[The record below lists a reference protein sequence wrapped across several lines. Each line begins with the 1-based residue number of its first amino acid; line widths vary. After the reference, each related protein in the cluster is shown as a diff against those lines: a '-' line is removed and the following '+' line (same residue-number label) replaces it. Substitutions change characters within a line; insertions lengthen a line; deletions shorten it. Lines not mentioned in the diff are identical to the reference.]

1 MENYEI
7 RDNEQYNSKEIYFN
21 GIPCKEIRDALKGMK
36 FRWNNKK
43 GCWYGFATN
52 EEIDK
57 ACQGAEVVEIPN
69 FEKVEEGTMYEGW
82 KGGKA
87 GTWHDDKELKAL
99 IMADL
104 KKAGI
109 KASLRFKNAGYL
121 TSFTLTLTLSQNDVK
136 TFEEWAK
143 DYNVYNKAPFGW
155 VDYMDGETRAT
166 IHREKLWDMEE
177 TAPETFKKIEDSNKK
192 LRYSD
197 AIMNLGSSNCYFG
210 DGLDILTDH
219 GNAILTAAK
228 SIVDAYNHDQTN
240 SQIDYFDRDI
250 YDHYSIKIA

>member
-7 RDNEQYNSKEIYFN
+7 RNNEQYNSKEIYFN

-43 GCWYGFATN
+43 GCWYGFAAN

-57 ACQGAEVVEIPN
+57 ACQGAEVVELPK
-69 FEKVEEGTMYEGW
+69 FEKVEEGTLYEGW

-87 GTWHDDKELKAL
+87 GTWRDDKELKAL

-121 TSFTLTLTLSQNDVK
+121 TSFTLTLTLSRDDVK

-155 VDYMDGETRAT
+155 VDYMDGETCTT
-166 IHREKLWDMEE
+166 IHRDKLWNIEE
-177 TAPETFKKIEDSNKK
+177 TDPETFKKIADSNKR
-192 LRYSD
+192 LRYND
-197 AIMNLGSSNCYFG
+197 AITNLGSSNCYFG
-210 DGLDILTDH
+210 DSLDILTDH

>member
-1 MENYEI
+1 MNYNI
-7 RDNEQYNSKEIYFN
+7 IDNEQYKSKEVYFN

-52 EEIDK
+52 AEIDN

-69 FEKVEEGTMYEGW
+69 FEKVEEGTIYEGW

-109 KASLRFKNAGYL
+109 KATIRFHNAGYL
-121 TSFTLTLTLSQNDVK
+121 TSFTLTITLGKDAVK
-136 TFEEWAK
+136 TFEEWEK
-143 DYNVYNKAPFGW
+143 GYNFFNAPFGW
-155 VDYMDGETRAT
+155 VQYMENGTRRD
-166 IHREKLWDMEE
+166 IHREALLTMENE
-177 TAPETFKKIEDSNKK
+177 QPEEFKRIIESNKAI
-192 LRYSD
+192 RYQD
-197 AIMNLGSSNCYFG
+197 AINNLSSSNCYFG
-210 DGLDILTDH
+210 NGLDILTSE

-250 YDHYSIKIA
+250 YDHYAIKIA